1 MDVVAHA
8 FVTIAS
14 IACLLPFLYVVS
26 VSLTN
31 PDSYVP
37 YKFYFFPK
45 QFSFD
50 VYKYILGT
58 DSFLNALK
66 STLFITVIGTVLNL
80 IITFTFAYSVTK
92 KELPFRKPVMG
103 LVIFALLFNAGI
115 IPNYW
120 LVKELGLINSY
131 WSCILPVLTN
141 SWSIIIAKSFLQN
154 LPSEIEDSALM
165 DGCSYFDIF
174 FKIVIPLSMASIASL
189 ALFFAVGHWNVY
201 IKPTMYLT
209 DHTKRTLQVYVKMLL
224 VDAAED
230 QGALMEGDKAAPPTE
245 TVRLATVVLAML
257 PILCVYPFVQRYFI
271 KGVMLGSVKG

>member
-1 MDVVAHA
+1 
-8 FVTIAS
+8 
-14 IACLLPFLYVVS
+14 
-26 VSLTN
+26 
-31 PDSYVP
+31 
-37 YKFYFFPK
+37 
-45 QFSFD
+45 
-50 VYKYILGT
+50 
-58 DSFLNALK
+58 
-66 STLFITVIGTVLNL
+66 
-80 IITFTFAYSVTK
+80 
-92 KELPFRKPVMG
+92 MG
-103 LVIFALLFNAGI
+103 LVVFALLFNAGI

-141 SWSIIIAKSFLQN
+141 SWSVIIAKSFLQN
-154 LPSEIEDSALM
+154 IPTEIEDSAVM

-174 FKIVIPLSMASIASL
+174 FKIVVPLSMASIASL

-230 QGALMEGDKAAPPTE
+230 QGTLVEGDEMAPPSE